1 MTLFRTQKE
10 KGLAPNVSANTSA
23 HQYQTLGRA
32 NKQNLR
38 LGFTLIELLVVIAII
53 GILSSIVL
61 TSLDVAKAKA
71 RDAKR
76 VSDAHNMILALELY
90 RSDNGAFPCRETEST
105 SAMWE
110 LTLPLPSTD
119 PINDADSGYLYRY
132 LGVPVEGE
140 PNCGQYFVISY
151 DTELPS
157 TECIM
162 GGQYVPATTHCH
174 IPYPAPL
181 PLPCSD
187 PWLLDDGPG
196 IDPQCLTL

>member
-1 MTLFRTQKE
+1 MWFNRIKQQRGPAPYESTHGTRSTMRTTQKY
-10 KGLAPNVSANTSA
+10 LPHVSS
-23 HQYQTLGRA
+23 
-32 NKQNLR
+32 

-162 GGQYVPATTHCH
+162 GGQYVPDTTHCH